1 MKKGMTVIELMIT
14 MVILAIALS
23 AFFAFFITNHR
34 TNVKFTV
41 LKNLYTGAE
50 SVVDDFK
57 ADILDSQ
64 NSYDSLWQ
72 NTSDGQVV
80 RTVVDTVGNSIYT
93 YTLTCS
99 TKVGSTAADPGSYMI
114 FNVNG
119 SGPFNVGVNLEFYLS
134 YHQ

>member
-23 AFFAFFITNHR
+23 AFFAFFITNQR
-34 TNVKFTV
+34 TNVKFNV
-41 LKNLYTGAE
+41 LKNLYAGAE
-50 SVVDDFK
+50 SVIDDFK

-72 NTSDGQVV
+72 NTANGQVV
-80 RTVVDTVGNSIYT
+80 RTVGDTIGNSIYT
-93 YTLTCS
+93 YTVTCS
-99 TKVGSTAADPGSYMI
+99 TKVGSNAADPGSYMI
-114 FNVNG
+114 FYVNG
-119 SGPFNVGVNLEFYLS
+119 SGPYNVGVKLEFYLS